1 MKHLGKCQE
10 HKTLNTKQWYQDLVE
25 VVAMVET
32 VVMVVIRYELSA
44 SLPEGMVTF
53 IHLDCE
59 SLIIISI
66 FKSMFAYLKEKGAL
80 L

>member
-1 MKHLGKCQE
+1 
-10 HKTLNTKQWYQDLVE
+10 
-25 VVAMVET
+25 MVET